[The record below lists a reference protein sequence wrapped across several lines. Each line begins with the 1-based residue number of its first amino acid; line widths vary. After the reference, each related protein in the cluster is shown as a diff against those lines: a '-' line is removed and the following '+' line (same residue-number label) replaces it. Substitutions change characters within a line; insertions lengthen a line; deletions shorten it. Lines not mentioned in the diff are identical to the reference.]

1 MKFSLD
7 EMSLQSWLAVDPEPP
22 DVYIIGFQEL
32 DLRHIFL
39 FIEHFLI
46 RLCSK
51 IYECGP
57 KCYFINIET
66 F

>member
-1 MKFSLD
+1 MYCHLD

-39 FIEHFLI
+39 FIESFFWLSSVH
-46 RLCSK
+46 K
-51 IYECGP
+51 
-57 KCYFINIET
+57 FINVRSFILPLIY
-66 F
+66 